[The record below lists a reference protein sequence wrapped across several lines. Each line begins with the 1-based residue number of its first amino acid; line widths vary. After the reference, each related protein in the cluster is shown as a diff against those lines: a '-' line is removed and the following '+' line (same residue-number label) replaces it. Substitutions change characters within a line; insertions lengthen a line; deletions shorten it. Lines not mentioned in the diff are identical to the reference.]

1 MNSGLVVG
9 WNFRLVLAKEY
20 LNNNQKIRDLG

>member
-1 MNSGLVVG
+1 MISGLVVG

-20 LNNNQKIRDLG
+20 LNNNQKIRELA